1 MPRLKFLAAKKN
13 LSPQLLKN
21 FKEELYLKCHRS
33 ESFGFLSPT
42 AEPEEIIR
50 IWTELRASMVRDFAL
65 ARFPPK
71 RGFAQPRFRPSEVFH
86 KRGFAQARFAQGKF
100 AQKQL
105 FTWQKIANFVG

>member
-50 IWTELRASMVRDFAL
+50 IWTELRVSMVRDFAQ
-65 ARFPPK
+65 A
-71 RGFAQPRFRPSEVFH
+71 RFRPSEVLPNENLSFN
-86 KRGFAQARFAQGKF
+86 KF
-100 AQKQL
+100 CQKQI
-105 FTWQKIANFVG
+105 FT